1 MERMKGG
8 LSIMDGS
15 LEREAKIAQEL
26 IRNYKGWNYTFGVG
40 CLESVGSYVRDFG
53 ETTLL
58 IISQRDWA
66 KDLRKK
72 VLTIL
77 ENNDIEILEEVDT
90 ASPNTPAEDV
100 FELANVIKRVCPQ
113 SITCVGGG
121 SAIDCAKASNALA
134 SLSPEENNLEP
145 FFGESKVSEIARVK
159 GKKLYPLVAVQV
171 ASGSGSHLTKYS
183 NVTYTDKNQKK
194 IIIDDI
200 LVPQRAV
207 FDYSTTLSMPEDL
220 TKDGAMD
227 GFSHSLEVYLGY
239 KNRNNKIVEDICLT
253 SMSLIVATLPLLV
266 KDLGNIRT
274 RELVGLATDLGGYAI
289 MLGATDGPHL
299 NSFSLVDVLTHG
311 RACAVLA
318 PYYVVFFS
326 TSVRDKLEKLVDIF
340 KDYIESIKED
350 MGASNLSKLSSRKL
364 GEMLAVAIINFSKK
378 VGFPTR
384 LGEISGFT
392 DSHIDRMILAAKNPQ
407 LESKLKSMPVP
418 LSGDLVDQF
427 MKPLLEAAR
436 AGDFSLIKNIE

>member
-1 MERMKGG
+1 
-8 LSIMDGS
+8 MDGS
-15 LEREAKIAQEL
+15 FEREAKIAQEL
-26 IRNYKGWNYTFGVG
+26 MRNYKGRNYTFGVG
-40 CLESVGSYVRDFG
+40 CLESVGSYVREFG

-77 ENNDIEILEEVDT
+77 ENYSIEILEEVDT
-90 ASPNTPAEDV
+90 ASPNTPTEDV
-100 FELANVIKRVCPQ
+100 FELANVIKKVCPQ

-134 SLSPEENNLEP
+134 SLSPEANDLEP
-145 FFGESKVSEIARVK
+145 FFGEGKVSEIARVK

-207 FDYSTTLSMPEDL
+207 FDYLTTLSMSEDL

-239 KNRNNKIVEDICLT
+239 KNGDNKLVEDICLT
-253 SMSLIVATLPLLV
+253 SMSLIVGTLPLLV
-266 KDLGNIRT
+266 KDLGNIRF

-289 MLGATDGPHL
+289 MMGATDGPHL
-299 NSFSLVDVLTHG
+299 NSFSLVDILSHG
-311 RACAVLA
+311 RACAILL
-318 PYYVVFFS
+318 PYYIVFFS
-326 TSVRDKLEKLVDIF
+326 KSVRDKLKKLAGIF
-340 KDYIESIKED
+340 KDYINSDLK
-350 MGASNLSKLSSRKL
+350 KLDSDKISSREL
-364 GEMLAVAIINFSKK
+364 GEILAMAVIDFSKR
-378 VGFPTR
+378 VGFPTK
-384 LGEISGFT
+384 LSEIPGFT
-392 DSHIDRMILAAKNPQ
+392 DLHIDKMIEAAKNPQ

-418 LSGDLVDQF
+418 LSSSLVDVY
-427 MKPLLEAAR
+427 MRPLLEAAR
-436 AGDFSLIKNIE
+436 DGDFSLIKNMEHFSI